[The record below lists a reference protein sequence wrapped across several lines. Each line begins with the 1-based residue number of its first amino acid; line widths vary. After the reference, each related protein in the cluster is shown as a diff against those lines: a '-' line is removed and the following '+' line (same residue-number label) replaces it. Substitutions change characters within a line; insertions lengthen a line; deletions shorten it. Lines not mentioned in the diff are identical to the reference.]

1 MKKFIFLVLLT
12 IGVVGVWTVTVQ
24 AQAPRK
30 KTDLTAEDRLAWY
43 NFLKWPEEYKD
54 LLNAWSDSDGGLYFD
69 KLNPHKYLVTIQVAM
84 PGGHQTGYVFTIYD
98 ESNPPKNRSKLLR
111 FKCLY
116 LDSNDGKP
124 TLMRVYE
131 EQVWGNIEFD
141 PKRKIFRV
149 LSTSRGLGDCGTL
162 IYYKLIND
170 KPVIIEAR
178 ARHCDDSTLDNFPP
192 PEKWKRVRNP

>member
-12 IGVVGVWTVTVQ
+12 IGVVGIWTVTVQ

-54 LLNAWSDSDGGLYFD
+54 LLNAWDDSDGGLYFD
-69 KLNPHKYLVTIQVAM
+69 KLSPHKYLVTIQVATLST
-84 PGGHQTGYVFTIYD
+84 HQTGYVFTIYD

-111 FKCLY
+111 FKRLY
-116 LDSNDGKP
+116 LDSNEGKP
-124 TLMRVYE
+124 ALMRVYE

-141 PKRKIFRV
+141 PKRKIFKV

-178 ARHCDDSTLDNFPP
+178 ARHRDDSTLDNFPP